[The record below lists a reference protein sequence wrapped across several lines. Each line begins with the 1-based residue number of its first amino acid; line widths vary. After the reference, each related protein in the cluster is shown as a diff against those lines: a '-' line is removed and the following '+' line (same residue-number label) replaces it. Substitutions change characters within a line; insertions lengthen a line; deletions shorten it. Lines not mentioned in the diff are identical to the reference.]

1 MAAPKKKKITFK
13 GMSTEKVVAQYKRP
27 RLLSYALYSLAVLFA
42 LMSLT
47 WYSVESITVFSL
59 VVCILTAVIA
69 CYIAHN
75 IGRYMMARYL
85 EILRNDCDP
94 YKFEALYSRM
104 EVNPDRPNPI
114 TFNICRAYYYEGRF
128 QEALERL
135 QQMGRPKESSV
146 LYFQYYNLLACCYD
160 ELGDVEKLVLI
171 KEKTGKQ
178 LLSMKDKNKFIGN
191 GRQLQVILS
200 QMLSQK
206 EGRFTRSRELAEEIL
221 DSASFTLA
229 RIQAACRLAELEY
242 RCGAGRS
249 AMEHAAYVID
259 DGGKTFY
266 VDRAREIYKK
276 CCGKEY
282 VTEQEQFERDLAAG
296 VYDETEDK
304 EEQKD
309 GA

>member
-13 GMSTEKVVAQYKRP
+13 GMSTEKVVAQYKRT

-59 VVCILTAVIA
+59 VVCILTAIIA

-104 EVNPDRPNPI
+104 EANPDRPNPI